1 MTRRI
6 VLVAG
11 VLWVFLDI
19 VRMWT
24 PSLITIFGRAAETP
38 AELIGAFALA
48 CGGVPLL
55 LLWLTRSAASIEFG
69 ALLVVLSV
77 RVALAM
83 TDGGPAQLW
92 LASIGVVAGI
102 AWLSL
107 VLGRESRIVAPSF
120 AIGLALAVGTHAAL
134 GTFGAVWRRDAW
146 GTIELVASVG
156 LVTFAWFWM
165 RRGTE
170 PASIAPTKQQAFFV
184 FPALLFAGVYV
195 ANAGRASTASESWGL
210 LALALGL
217 AIGVGVLAV
226 PASYGSIWLA
236 RLGLLGALIVL
247 ALIEVERGGIS
258 GQLPAVA
265 VVAYVVGVS
274 SLIYLLAVGAA
285 RTDRTEARETSRS
298 LLVATGAIVW
308 VVLLFVYY
316 AGYDLGY
323 RADIVLVAASIAFW
337 QWRAARPVSHYKF
350 SRRSAIAFGSAAIAM
365 LLAAAFGPALTLR
378 PVAATE
384 PDDTAR
390 IVAYNVRMGYGMSG
404 RFEATAVAELLAREN
419 ADVILLSEVDRGW
432 LLNGGQDQLRILA
445 SMLGMHS
452 AFAPAADPVWGDAIL
467 SRAPITNASNYPF
480 ESFGAVTGAQ
490 ALVGSTQINGKPITV
505 ISTHLQNGPK
515 GTNDTYG
522 QAQALA
528 SIMRQQAGL
537 VVMGGD
543 LNTLPTGKAWNA
555 LIGAGFTDAFA
566 SNRPAYTWSAD
577 DPTEEIDH
585 LFVSPTATSAN
596 PRVVESL
603 ASDHLPVFVDI
614 ELK

>member
-11 VLWVFLDI
+11 VLWVFLDV

-48 CGGVPLL
+48 CGVLPLL
-55 LLWLTRSAASIEFG
+55 ILWITRSAYWLEI
-69 ALLVVLSV
+69 ALLFVLLMS
-77 RVALAM
+77 RVILQM

-92 LASIGVVAGI
+92 LASIGVIAGI

-120 AIGLALAVGTHAAL
+120 AIGLVLAVGTHAAL
-134 GTFGAVWRRDAW
+134 GTFGAVWRRDVW
-146 GTIELVASVG
+146 GNIELIASVG
-156 LVTFAWFWM
+156 LATFAWFWM
-165 RRGTE
+165 RRGEE
-170 PASIAPTKQQAFFV
+170 PTPVAGSKQQAIAI
-184 FPALLFAGVYV
+184 FPMLLFAGVYL
-195 ANAGRASTASESWGL
+195 ANAGRASTTSPSWGL
-210 LALALGL
+210 IALALGL
-217 AIGVGVLAV
+217 VLGVGVLALPTSRV
-226 PASYGSIWLA
+226 SLWLA
-236 RLGLLGALIVL
+236 RFGLLGSLIALALVEVELNGIAGQIPPIAVL
-247 ALIEVERGGIS
+247 AYI
-258 GQLPAVA
+258 
-265 VVAYVVGVS
+265 VGVPA
-274 SLIYLLAVGAA
+274 LVHLLSVGAA
-285 RTDRTEARETSRS
+285 QTETSDKSRS
-298 LLVATGAIVW
+298 LLVASGAIVW

-323 RADIVLVAASIAFW
+323 RADVVVVAASIAFW
-337 QWRAARPVSHYKF
+337 QWRAARPVRHYEF
-350 SRRSAIAFGSAAIAM
+350 SRRSAIAFGLAAIAM
-365 LLAAAFGPALTLR
+365 LLAAAFGPSLTLR
-378 PVAATE
+378 PVAATD

-404 RFEATAVAELLAREN
+404 RFEAAAVADLLAHEN

-480 ESFGAVTGAQ
+480 APFGAVTGAQ

-505 ISTHLQNGPK
+505 ISTHLQTGPK

-543 LNTLPTGKAWNA
+543 LNTLPRGKAWNA
-555 LIGAGFTDAFA
+555 LIATGFTDAFI

-577 DPTEEIDH
+577 DPAEEIDH
-585 LFVSPTATSAN
+585 LFLSPAVDGSN
-596 PRVVESL
+596 PRVVSSL
-603 ASDHLPVFVDI
+603 ASDHLPVFVDL